1 MTPVGIIGSGDVGK
15 ALAIGFVKHGYS
27 VQIGTRDA
35 AKLAHFVKKN
45 PAVKVGSV
53 EETAKFGTLIVL
65 ATAGGACLEAL
76 AAAGHANLKGKTVID
91 VNNPIDGNGTPV
103 DGVLPFTVLPA
114 GSLLETLQAAVPDAN
129 FVKAFSSVGAAYMVN
144 PSFKEV
150 VRPTMFICGNDA
162 DAKKTVTHVL
172 DQFGWNTKDFG
183 KARAAEP
190 IERLAQLWCILGY
203 NNNQWDHAFTVLEQ
217 H

>member
-1 MTPVGIIGSGDVGK
+1 MTTVGIIGSGDVGK
-15 ALAIGFVKHGYS
+15 TLAAGFVKHGYS
-27 VQIGTRDA
+27 VQIGTRDPS
-35 AKLAHFVKKN
+35 KLAEFVKQN

-53 EETAKFGTLIVL
+53 EDAAKFGTLIVV
-65 ATAGGACLEAL
+65 ATAGGAAVEAL

-91 VNNPIDGNGTPV
+91 ANNPISGAPV
-103 DGVLPFTVLPA
+103 DGVLPYSILPA
-114 GSLLETLQAAVPDAN
+114 GSLLETLQAAVPDAH
-129 FVKAFSSVGAAYMVN
+129 FVKAFSSVGASQMIN
-144 PSFKEV
+144 PSFKDG

-172 DQFGWNTKDFG
+172 DQFGWDTKDFG

-190 IERLAQLWCILGY
+190 IERLAQLWCILGF
-203 NNNQWDHAFTVLEQ
+203 NNNQWTHAFKLLEQ